1 MNQFVVTKQFK
12 TIVTDILSKK
22 KFSAVFA
29 YMNLINR
36 EGDVY
41 KEGELNQLVQFIA
54 EFPYS
59 EVAEFFALMPE
70 LVKPLN
76 PAQAAEPQAAGQPES
91 PAPTDVDTQAG
102 LQEA

>member
-1 MNQFVVTKQFK
+1 MNQFVVSPQFK
-12 TIVTDILSKK
+12 TRVTDILSTK

-29 YMNLINR
+29 YMNLVNR
-36 EGDVY
+36 EGNVY
-41 KEGELNQLVQFIA
+41 KEGELNQLIQFIG

-70 LVKPLN
+70 LVQPLN
-76 PAQAAEPQAAGQPES
+76 PQAAEQPES

-102 LQEA
+102 PQEEA